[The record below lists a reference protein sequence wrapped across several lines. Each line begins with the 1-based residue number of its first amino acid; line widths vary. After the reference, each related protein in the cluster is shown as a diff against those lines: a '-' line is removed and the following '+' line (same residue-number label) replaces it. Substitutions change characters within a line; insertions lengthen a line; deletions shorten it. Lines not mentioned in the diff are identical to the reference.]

1 MGVIMFD
8 LPNCPKKRC
17 QLETSSVN
25 GEGSSTH
32 TVTASFETALSIGE
46 FKELL
51 RKISENPDTVEG
63 NLDLSEFSSEC
74 ESESGSEF
82 DSVSQKS
89 DLNCQDLDS
98 KISFLGASQ
107 RKNRRRKSLENR
119 IKLVDMMIERLK
131 CLQEDELSSLAT
143 IIATNGLNAALAE
156 VQNSKPHTI
165 QTLLLRIR
173 PLRQLIFQLEEC
185 HHWDW
190 ESQPWM

>member
-1 MGVIMFD
+1 MGREVVVAVKTAFIR
-8 LPNCPKKRC
+8 LANCP
-17 QLETSSVN
+17 
-25 GEGSSTH
+25 
-32 TVTASFETALSIGE
+32 SFSIGE

-51 RKISENPDTVEG
+51 RKIS

>member
-1 MGVIMFD
+1 MGREVVVAVKTAFIR
-8 LPNCPKKRC
+8 LANCP
-17 QLETSSVN
+17 
-25 GEGSSTH
+25 
-32 TVTASFETALSIGE
+32 SFSIGE

-143 IIATNGLNAALAE
+143 IVSTYGLNAALAE
-156 VQNSKPHTI
+156 VQNSKPHNPGSAIEYSSSSATN
-165 QTLLLRIR
+165 
-173 PLRQLIFQLEEC
+173 F
-185 HHWDW
+185 
-190 ESQPWM
+190 S